1 MQRSSVGP
9 VDVVEELRL
18 RRWARE
24 NYVPAAE
31 RDGLWHP
38 IILEEM
44 CRKDREMPD
53 GQVLRREPVPMLSA
67 GVRFLHS
74 AHLDTLR
81 GELLLSV
88 PEVRNPEN
96 SAQPRS

>member
-1 MQRSSVGP
+1 MQRSTVGP

-24 NYVPAAE
+24 NYVRAAE

-44 CRKDREMPD
+44 CRKDREMQA
-53 GQVLRREPVPMLSA
+53 GQDLTRGAVPLMPA

-74 AHLDTLR
+74 AHLDMQR

-88 PEVRNPEN
+88 PEVLAPET
-96 SAQPRS
+96 SPRPAA

>member
-24 NYVPAAE
+24 NYVPAVE

-44 CRKDREMPD
+44 CRKDRD
-53 GQVLRREPVPMLSA
+53 LANTQDLRRGMAPLMPA

-74 AHLDTLR
+74 AHLDTQR

-88 PEVRNPEN
+88 PEVRDPQDVARPV
-96 SAQPRS
+96 S

>member
-44 CRKDREMPD
+44 CRKDRDLASVHDLPRSMTPVMP
-53 GQVLRREPVPMLSA
+53 A

-74 AHLDTLR
+74 AHLDTQR

-88 PEVRNPEN
+88 PEVRDTKL
-96 SAQPRS
+96 AIRSVS

>member
-9 VDVVEELRL
+9 MDVVEELRL

-38 IILEEM
+38 VILEEM
-44 CRKDREMPD
+44 CRRDLEMADKPD
-53 GQVLRREPVPMLSA
+53 LRRGLVPLQP
-67 GVRFLHS
+67 GVRFLHG
-74 AHLDTLR
+74 AHLDTQR
-81 GELLLSV
+81 GETLLSV
-88 PEVRNPEN
+88 PEIHDPDNAR
-96 SAQPRS
+96 ATK